1 MSTSIYDMEKRQIEV
16 VFVREYKGF
25 ISAFSKKSKTDYIL
39 NVTKIVKDKFNTRFI
54 VPNKVQSFLL
64 NYEVKKLLDKAIK
77 VKNKKYTR
85 IIYLNANLS
94 ISTILNSIDFI
105 NENIEPEEE
114 WAPDE
119 NPEEA
124 LMPEDNPGDIYPE
137 GKDETDYPNPVY
149 DDGRPLM
156 SDDIKNIQARLRKYE
171 RGGSQDEEFGLNPND
186 PSNPLGLSKEEMD
199 AFLKDLNA

>member
-1 MSTSIYDMEKRQIEV
+1 MEKRKIEV
-16 VFVREYKGF
+16 VFVREYKSF
-25 ISAFSKKSKTDYIL
+25 ISAFSKKSKNDYIL

-105 NENIEPEEE
+105 NEEYQEIEFSYLMVPSKDLEE
-114 WAPDE
+114 
-119 NPEEA
+119 
-124 LMPEDNPGDIYPE
+124 
-137 GKDETDYPNPVY
+137 
-149 DDGRPLM
+149 
-156 SDDIKNIQARLRKYE
+156 
-171 RGGSQDEEFGLNPND
+171 DEEIISHPNISVLN
-186 PSNPLGLSKEEMD
+186 LIKED
-199 AFLKDLNA
+199 

>member
-1 MSTSIYDMEKRQIEV
+1 MLSTSTYDMEKRQIEV

-25 ISAFSKKSKTDYIL
+25 ISSFSKKSKTDYIL

-54 VPNKVQSFLL
+54 IPNKVQSFLL

-105 NENIEPEEE
+105 NDEYVDIEFNYIVVP
-114 WAPDE
+114 
-119 NPEEA
+119 
-124 LMPEDNPGDIYPE
+124 
-137 GKDETDYPNPVY
+137 
-149 DDGRPLM
+149 
-156 SDDIKNIQARLRKYE
+156 
-171 RGGSQDEEFGLNPND
+171 
-186 PSNPLGLSKEEMD
+186 SKELEED
-199 AFLKDLNA
+199 DEIISHPKISVLVFKKED

>member
-1 MSTSIYDMEKRQIEV
+1 MEKRQIEV

-25 ISAFSKKSKTDYIL
+25 ISSFSKKSKTDYIL

-54 VPNKVQSFLL
+54 IPNKVQSFLL

-105 NENIEPEEE
+105 NDEYVDIEFNYIVVP
-114 WAPDE
+114 
-119 NPEEA
+119 
-124 LMPEDNPGDIYPE
+124 
-137 GKDETDYPNPVY
+137 
-149 DDGRPLM
+149 
-156 SDDIKNIQARLRKYE
+156 
-171 RGGSQDEEFGLNPND
+171 
-186 PSNPLGLSKEEMD
+186 SKELEED
-199 AFLKDLNA
+199 DEIISHPKISVLVFKKED

>member
-54 VPNKVQSFLL
+54 IPNKVQSFLL

-105 NENIEPEEE
+105 NDEYVDIEFNYIVVP
-114 WAPDE
+114 
-119 NPEEA
+119 
-124 LMPEDNPGDIYPE
+124 
-137 GKDETDYPNPVY
+137 
-149 DDGRPLM
+149 
-156 SDDIKNIQARLRKYE
+156 
-171 RGGSQDEEFGLNPND
+171 
-186 PSNPLGLSKEEMD
+186 SKELEED
-199 AFLKDLNA
+199 DEIISHPKISVLVFKKED

>member
-1 MSTSIYDMEKRQIEV
+1 LSTSIYDMEKRQIDV

-105 NENIEPEEE
+105 NDEYVDIEFNYIVVP
-114 WAPDE
+114 
-119 NPEEA
+119 
-124 LMPEDNPGDIYPE
+124 
-137 GKDETDYPNPVY
+137 
-149 DDGRPLM
+149 
-156 SDDIKNIQARLRKYE
+156 
-171 RGGSQDEEFGLNPND
+171 
-186 PSNPLGLSKEEMD
+186 SKELEED
-199 AFLKDLNA
+199 DEIISHPKISVLVFKKED

>member
-1 MSTSIYDMEKRQIEV
+1 MEKRQIEV

-25 ISAFSKKSKTDYIL
+25 IGAFSKKSKTDYIL

-94 ISTILNSIDFI
+94 ISTVLNSIYFI
-105 NENIEPEEE
+105 NEEYSDIVFTYFIIPSKDIE
-114 WAPDE
+114 
-119 NPEEA
+119 
-124 LMPEDNPGDIYPE
+124 ED
-137 GKDETDYPNPVY
+137 
-149 DDGRPLM
+149 DDL
-156 SDDIKNIQARLRKYE
+156 
-171 RGGSQDEEFGLNPND
+171 
-186 PSNPLGLSKEEMD
+186 LSHPKLSLLSL
-199 AFLKDLNA
+199 LKS

>member
-1 MSTSIYDMEKRQIEV
+1 MEKRQIEV

-25 ISAFSKKSKTDYIL
+25 IGAFSKKSKTDYIL

-94 ISTILNSIDFI
+94 ISTVLNSIDFI
-105 NENIEPEEE
+105 NEEYSDIVFTYFIIPSKDIE
-114 WAPDE
+114 
-119 NPEEA
+119 
-124 LMPEDNPGDIYPE
+124 ED
-137 GKDETDYPNPVY
+137 
-149 DDGRPLM
+149 DDL
-156 SDDIKNIQARLRKYE
+156 
-171 RGGSQDEEFGLNPND
+171 
-186 PSNPLGLSKEEMD
+186 LSHPKLSLLSL
-199 AFLKDLNA
+199 LKS

>member
-1 MSTSIYDMEKRQIEV
+1 MEKRQIEV

-105 NENIEPEEE
+105 NDEYVDIEFNYIVVPSKDLEE
-114 WAPDE
+114 
-119 NPEEA
+119 
-124 LMPEDNPGDIYPE
+124 
-137 GKDETDYPNPVY
+137 
-149 DDGRPLM
+149 
-156 SDDIKNIQARLRKYE
+156 
-171 RGGSQDEEFGLNPND
+171 DEEIMAHPKISVL
-186 PSNPLGLSKEEMD
+186 
-199 AFLKDLNA
+199 AFKQDC

>member
-1 MSTSIYDMEKRQIEV
+1 MEKRKIEV
-16 VFVREYKGF
+16 VFVREYKSF
-25 ISAFSKKSKTDYIL
+25 IGTFSKKSKTDYIL

-105 NENIEPEEE
+105 NEEYQEIEFDYLMIPSKDLEE
-114 WAPDE
+114 
-119 NPEEA
+119 
-124 LMPEDNPGDIYPE
+124 
-137 GKDETDYPNPVY
+137 
-149 DDGRPLM
+149 
-156 SDDIKNIQARLRKYE
+156 
-171 RGGSQDEEFGLNPND
+171 DEEIISHPKIVTLN
-186 PSNPLGLSKEEMD
+186 LIKED
-199 AFLKDLNA
+199 

>member
-105 NENIEPEEE
+105 NDEYVDIEFNYIVVPSKDLEE
-114 WAPDE
+114 
-119 NPEEA
+119 
-124 LMPEDNPGDIYPE
+124 
-137 GKDETDYPNPVY
+137 
-149 DDGRPLM
+149 
-156 SDDIKNIQARLRKYE
+156 
-171 RGGSQDEEFGLNPND
+171 DEEIMAHPKISVL
-186 PSNPLGLSKEEMD
+186 
-199 AFLKDLNA
+199 AFKQDC

>member
-1 MSTSIYDMEKRQIEV
+1 MSTSIYDMEKRQIDV

-105 NENIEPEEE
+105 NDEYVDIEFNYIVVP
-114 WAPDE
+114 
-119 NPEEA
+119 
-124 LMPEDNPGDIYPE
+124 
-137 GKDETDYPNPVY
+137 
-149 DDGRPLM
+149 
-156 SDDIKNIQARLRKYE
+156 
-171 RGGSQDEEFGLNPND
+171 
-186 PSNPLGLSKEEMD
+186 SKELEED
-199 AFLKDLNA
+199 DEIISHPKISVLVFKKED

>member
-1 MSTSIYDMEKRQIEV
+1 MEKRKIEV
-16 VFVREYKGF
+16 VFVREYKSF
-25 ISAFSKKSKTDYIL
+25 IGAFSKKSKNDYIL

-105 NENIEPEEE
+105 NEEYQEIEFSYLMVPSKDLEE
-114 WAPDE
+114 
-119 NPEEA
+119 
-124 LMPEDNPGDIYPE
+124 
-137 GKDETDYPNPVY
+137 
-149 DDGRPLM
+149 
-156 SDDIKNIQARLRKYE
+156 
-171 RGGSQDEEFGLNPND
+171 DEEIISHPNISVLN
-186 PSNPLGLSKEEMD
+186 LIKED
-199 AFLKDLNA
+199 

>member
-1 MSTSIYDMEKRQIEV
+1 MLSTSTYDMEKRQIEV

-105 NENIEPEEE
+105 NDEYVDIEFNYIVVPSKELEE
-114 WAPDE
+114 
-119 NPEEA
+119 
-124 LMPEDNPGDIYPE
+124 
-137 GKDETDYPNPVY
+137 
-149 DDGRPLM
+149 
-156 SDDIKNIQARLRKYE
+156 
-171 RGGSQDEEFGLNPND
+171 DEEIVAHPKISVLVFK
-186 PSNPLGLSKEEMD
+186 KED
-199 AFLKDLNA
+199 